1 MKQTR
6 VSHITKEGIIE
17 IKEGLQKKKRTK
29 MSSDI
34 SLTDG
39 TAIAV
44 PLFLFILVGSILD
57 GYFKTK
63 YCVLLGIIIGAI
75 ATIYN
80 LFRLVKKS
88 NATY

>member
-1 MKQTR
+1 MKHKV
-6 VSHITKEGIIE
+6 VSYITKEGTLE
-17 IKEGLQKKKRTK
+17 IKEGLIKKKRIVT
-29 MSSDI
+29 SSQV

-44 PLFLFILVGSILD
+44 PLFLFIIVGKLLD
-57 GYFKTK
+57 DHFQTK
-63 YCVLLGIIIGAI
+63 EFMLIGIGFGVV